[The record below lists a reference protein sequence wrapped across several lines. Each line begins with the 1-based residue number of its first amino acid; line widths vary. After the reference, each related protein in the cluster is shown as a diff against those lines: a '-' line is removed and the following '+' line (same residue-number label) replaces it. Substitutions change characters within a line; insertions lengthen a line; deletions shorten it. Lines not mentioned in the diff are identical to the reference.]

1 MITVQIPF
9 HKSYLDG
16 NNEMHWLK
24 CHTCIST
31 MWVIFIYLLFGT
43 LCIHECTDFI
53 CFIFITM
60 LFPLRWLLRPMGLS
74 ITFSLI
80 SIKMRKKLYCSFID
94 KLENK
99 WFYSLGTN
107 AYMYVTL
114 GILVD
119 NENVWRLLKRKLLEI
134 QPFKDLHKLT
144 HIFITLSS
152 AF

>member
-1 MITVQIPF
+1 MHLRNYFSICLMSVVQTLGVEAKLPNFDQFSQILCPTPLIVTFRYILITFQIPF

-31 MWVIFIYLLFGT
+31 MWVIFIHLLFGT

-60 LFPLRWLLRPMGLS
+60 LFPLRWLLRAMGLS

-80 SIKMRKKLYCSFID
+80 SIKMRKKIILFLY
-94 KLENK
+94 
-99 WFYSLGTN
+99 W
-107 AYMYVTL
+107 
-114 GILVD
+114 
-119 NENVWRLLKRKLLEI
+119 
-134 QPFKDLHKLT
+134 
-144 HIFITLSS
+144 
-152 AF
+152 